1 MTPESHQQP
10 KLLAARRKN
19 ASVMMGDPDG
29 HPRVYHIYQ
38 YLSPMV
44 GERTHGDLEFERA
57 LSVIKDV
64 PR

>member
-1 MTPESHQQP
+1 
-10 KLLAARRKN
+10 
-19 ASVMMGDPDG
+19 MMGDPDG